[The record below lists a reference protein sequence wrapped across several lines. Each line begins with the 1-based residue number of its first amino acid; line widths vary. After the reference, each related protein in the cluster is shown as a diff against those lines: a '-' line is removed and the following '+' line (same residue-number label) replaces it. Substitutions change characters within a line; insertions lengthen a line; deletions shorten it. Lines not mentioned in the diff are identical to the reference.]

1 MLSTRVLRSVQS
13 ASKAAKKEIVPMS
26 RRATLIIIIFHRL
39 TGWFR
44 KRGKTRGV
52 GMIIR
57 FPRGRESDSLWG
69 CLRLPTSMAF
79 HTPI

>member
-1 MLSTRVLRSVQS
+1 
-13 ASKAAKKEIVPMS
+13 
-26 RRATLIIIIFHRL
+26 
-39 TGWFR
+39 
-44 KRGKTRGV
+44 
-52 GMIIR
+52 MIIR